1 MRTSQSATVR
11 PQFFFP
17 ALLSHSTSSLTTVL
31 AMTVLAGRFFAGKTV
46 TATLHDGK
54 LRYKRSG
61 GGGGDPDLDDDE
73 REKEEERR
81 LEKYREFLEKDA

>member
-1 MRTSQSATVR
+1 MRTSQNATVR
-11 PQFFFP
+11 SITFI
-17 ALLSHSTSSLTTVL
+17 SLRRARSILPLRPLFAITF
-31 AMTVLAGRFFAGKTV
+31 LAGRFFGGRTV
-46 TATLHDGK
+46 IATLHDGK

>member
-1 MRTSQSATVR
+1 MHTSQSATVR
-11 PQFFFP
+11 PITLISLRRSRSI
-17 ALLSHSTSSLTTVL
+17 LLLKQL
-31 AMTVLAGRFFAGKTV
+31 FAMTCLAGRFFGGRTV
-46 TATLHDGK
+46 IATLHDGK